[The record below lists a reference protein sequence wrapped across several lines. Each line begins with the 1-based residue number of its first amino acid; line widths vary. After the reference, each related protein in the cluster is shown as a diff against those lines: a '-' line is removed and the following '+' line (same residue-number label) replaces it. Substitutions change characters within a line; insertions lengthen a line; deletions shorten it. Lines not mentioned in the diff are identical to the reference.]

1 MRIGS
6 KLVIGVASVVVL
18 TAVASG
24 FAMDG
29 LLRVSA
35 LTTEMYEK
43 PLLSISFARNA
54 LTNFV
59 RMDREVTQAL
69 VTDDA
74 EVRAEHQESATE
86 LESEIRDDLAV
97 VRERVT
103 DAETR
108 EVVDETLVLLDQWR
122 AMAEQIFQADPSDQ
136 GARAALSEAKQDLLA
151 EVEESLSLVVE
162 FTTEQGFNFRE
173 NADEVAERTLRI
185 QVIGVAL
192 VLLLGIVIA
201 MMIGRYL
208 GRPLNA
214 ISSRMKA
221 VSLGEFEGEIPCRD
235 NRDELGDMA
244 RAIDVFRNNALEVE
258 RLQQEKAD
266 AMAQASDRRRQ
277 AREHIA
283 ADFEATIRRVA
294 AAMSEAVGSM
304 RQTAGELDE
313 AARGASEQSVS
324 VAAAAAQATDDA
336 QSAAGEAEGLSVS
349 IREVGDRA
357 TASANVTG
365 GAVTAAR
372 EISGK
377 VSALDQAV
385 EKISNVIDLIDDISR
400 QTNLLALNATFEAA
414 RAGEAGKGFA
424 VVAGEVKNLAN
435 QTASSTHEIDSMI
448 DLIRS
453 QTAETVTAIR
463 DMNGIIETLDE
474 NATAIASSGERQAE
488 ATGEI
493 SRHVRD
499 AADGTREVGDGMSE
513 VAQAVGRTNEMTSQV
528 LSAADGLMRHSS
540 DLDTQI
546 DQFLEKIRAV

>member
-324 VAAAAAQATDDA
+324 VAAAAAQATDNA

-385 EKISNVIDLIDDISR
+385 EKISNVIDLIDDIAR
-400 QTNLLALNATFEAA
+400 QTNLLALNATIEAA

>member
-185 QVIGVAL
+185 QVIGAAL

-385 EKISNVIDLIDDISR
+385 EKISNVIDLIDDIAR
-400 QTNLLALNATFEAA
+400 QTNLLALNATIEAA

>member
-400 QTNLLALNATFEAA
+400 QTNLLALNATIEAA

>member
-185 QVIGVAL
+185 QVIGAAL

-400 QTNLLALNATFEAA
+400 QTNLLALNATIEAA